1 MSCFVTRVFGVGAIS
16 SPASGKPAST
26 AEDGDGPFKRG
37 MRDRGGVGTHS
48 IAGLACGETMMGKM
62 RPGIDSDE
70 VPGRVS
76 VCVVRAVSNYF
87 QVAGLRLGVDCAATP

>member
-1 MSCFVTRVFGVGAIS
+1 
-16 SPASGKPAST
+16 
-26 AEDGDGPFKRG
+26 
-37 MRDRGGVGTHS
+37 
-48 IAGLACGETMMGKM
+48 MGKM